1 MEVLQQNARACVFK
15 KVLYKKE
22 LHGGNRNGSGRGPA
36 PTEYGF
42 TSHQFEVI
50 AAKITALIAKY
61 AQAPWDS
68 DPIAQDLVYTLRRYL
83 DDVLEELQD
92 FYIDP

>member
-15 KVLYKKE
+15 KVLFKKE
-22 LHGGNRNGSGRGPA
+22 LHGGNRNGIGPD

-50 AAKITALIAKY
+50 AAKISALITKY